1 MTCYLGKHLTM
12 AMFRLTQWAALC
24 VSLSAVLLLTGCSG
38 IDSGNAQR
46 SPSSRLSANPPVI
59 IVEPFDYE
67 HTSFLVR
74 RAGWEL
80 DGFRRELSTSFQD
93 VLCERLQKI
102 AAAHKSWTTD
112 TLPDRGWLIRGEFI
126 KVYSGSSVLRDTV
139 GFGAGASTF
148 TTRVYVYDLSISSTA
163 YILSFDTGVTEG
175 QNGSGSS
182 VGAIAAGGAG
192 GAIARGAGSPTAS
205 AIALGGATAGAAVV
219 YNEASARP
227 FPDPFHAQ
235 EIPASQYNQ
244 FTDHYQDMAR
254 TARQIRD
261 TLKYYSGSAISES
274 DKLALARLNTPSK

>member
-1 MTCYLGKHLTM
+1 M
-12 AMFRLTQWAALC
+12 ATLKSAAIAA
-24 VSLSAVLLLTGCSG
+24 SLSAVLLLAGCSG

-46 SPSSRLSANPPVI
+46 SASVRLSPNPPVI

-80 DGFRRELSTSFQD
+80 DGFKRELTTSFQD
-93 VLCERLQKI
+93 VLIERLQKI
-102 AAAHKSWTTD
+102 GAAHKSWTLD
-112 TLPDRGWLIRGEFI
+112 TLPDSGWLIRGEFV

-163 YILSFDTGVTEG
+163 YILSFDTGITEG
-175 QNGSGSS
+175 QQGSGSAPGGIAM
-182 VGAIAAGGAG
+182 GAAG
-192 GAIARGAGSPTAS
+192 GAIAHGVGSPQAS

-219 YNEASARP
+219 YNEGSARP
-227 FPDPFHAQ
+227 FPNPFQAQ
-235 EIPASQYNQ
+235 EIPSSQNNQ

-254 TARQIRD
+254 TSRQIRD
-261 TLKYYSGSAISES
+261 TLKYYSGSAITEA
-274 DKLALARLNTPSK
+274 DRQAIARLNTPTSSSTASK